1 MTFAVPRQNGLE
13 APAFP
18 AFNGGLRDLFSTLD
32 DLLACGGDPRLMLDP
47 ISRLNDYGCGAAP
60 APHMLS
66 FASSTASAISEH
78 GYERA
83 GLAREELMRSAIS
96 VGLEQ
101 ALDDRIE
108 AMRGELKA
116 HLALADDGA
125 DVVFSPSGTD
135 SQLHALFVA
144 RAWLGPKLATIVVGS
159 DQTGSG
165 TAYTAR
171 GRHFNRFTASGATV
185 RKDTAIADLVGEAVM
200 LPLSDATGVRMRE
213 DADAA
218 VLAAVDTA
226 VQGGSRVLLQIMDA
240 SKLGWRAPS
249 AACLDEIARRWP
261 TEVIV
266 LVDACQMRL
275 SRRRLGLYLE
285 RGYLVLVTG
294 SKFFGGPAF
303 SGALLVPPQRSLEL
317 AASCG
322 GASGLAGYASR
333 SDWPQRWRGIRA
345 GFESRANFG
354 QWLRWEA
361 ALDEIRDYYDVP
373 AAFRA
378 MALRELS
385 AGIES
390 LIALS
395 PSLRL
400 IGGSA
405 GFSRADDEEFC
416 EATILPFTIERGGR
430 ALSATD
436 CRVLY
441 QALAQDLSGVIK
453 ATSSDRDILARRCLL
468 GQPVRIE
475 RKGLEPTAALR
486 LCVGARAVTENWS
499 SDPVAAAKN
508 LHRELDHVAETIA
521 KIELLLT
528 HTDMTELTELSHGD

>member
-1 MTFAVPRQNGLE
+1 MTFAVPHQHGSE
-13 APAFP
+13 APPFP

-32 DLLACGGDPRLMLDP
+32 DLLSCGGDPRLMLDP
-47 ISRLNDYGCGAAP
+47 ISRLNDYGCGP
-60 APHMLS
+60 APLPQILS
-66 FASSTASAISEH
+66 FASSTASSISER

-83 GLAREELMRSAIS
+83 GLAREELMRAAIAH
-96 VGLEQ
+96 GLEE
-101 ALDDRIE
+101 ALEERIE
-108 AMRGELKA
+108 TMREELKA
-116 HLALADDGA
+116 HLLLPPAGV

-135 SQLHALFVA
+135 SQLHALFLA
-144 RAWLGPKLATIVVGS
+144 RRLLGPGLTTVVVGS

-171 GRHFNRFTASGATV
+171 GRHFSRFTAGGMPV
-185 RKDTAIADLVGEAVM
+185 RKDTAIAELVGDAVM
-200 LPLSDATGVRMRE
+200 LPLADATGVRMRS
-213 DADAA
+213 DADTA
-218 VLAAVDTA
+218 VLAAIETA
-226 VQGGSRVLLQIMDA
+226 VRGGGRVLLQIMDA

-261 TEVIV
+261 AEVRV

-275 SRRRLGLYLE
+275 SRRRLGAYLD

-303 SGALLVPPQRSLEL
+303 SGALLVPSRLSLAL
-317 AASCG
+317 AATEAN
-322 GASGLAGYASR
+322 ASGLADYANR
-333 SDWPQRWRGIRA
+333 NDWPKHWVGLRQR
-345 GFESRANFG
+345 FESRANFG

-361 ALDEIRDYYDVP
+361 ALEEIRAYYEVP

-400 IGGSA
+400 IGPDA
-405 GFSRADDEEFC
+405 GTSVADDEEFR
-416 EATILPFTIERGGR
+416 EGTIFPFTIERQGR

-436 CRVLY
+436 CRALY
-441 QALAQDLSGVIK
+441 QALAQDLSDVI
-453 ATSSDRDILARRCLL
+453 AVSAPDRDVLARRCLI

-475 RKGLEPTAALR
+475 RQASEPTAALR
-486 LCVGARAVTENWS
+486 LCAGARAVTESWS
-499 SDPVAAAKN
+499 QDPVTAAQN
-508 LHRELDHVAETIA
+508 LHRELDHVAETVA
-521 KIELLLT
+521 KIELVLA
-528 HTDMTELTELSHGD
+528 HTDVSELTELSHGN